1 MLKYG
6 RYIGV
11 AVMGLLLCGCSVK
24 RNNFFSRQYHQLT
37 TRYNVYFNG
46 NQALKDGEK
55 TMERRHRDDYTKMLP
70 VFVSNSRPTRP
81 LCAAD
86 MDYALEKAAKAIEKH
101 SITAKPRRRK
111 NKNSKNYQTFR
122 RKKEFNNQLDVCY
135 LLMGKAYFYKQKYA
149 MANNTFRFI
158 QRQYG
163 DDEKLMVKTA
173 YWLFRSLSEMGRYDE
188 AARVLEELDGKNDL
202 SRRQREMLG
211 AARADFYIR
220 QGMYAEAVP
229 QMERLAR
236 DCRSIGRR
244 SRYQFILAQL
254 YIEMG
259 RDAEAMNMLK
269 RTMRFNFKYEMI
281 FNAKINMALTYGTGG
296 DVGVEKELRKMLRD
310 SRNEEYRDRIYYALG
325 NIEERRGE
333 EEKAVELYW
342 NSARAYVD
350 NEGQRALSFKKL
362 GDHYFAERDYVQ
374 AQHCYD
380 SCLFS
385 IDSRHEDYER
395 LKILLEDLTELT
407 KCLHTIQSQDSLL
420 QLASL
425 PEAERNRVIDDKI
438 AEVRRQEE
446 EAKELERQQQVERR
460 FFEQNRMVNRGN
472 AFTQGG
478 PGGEW
483 YFYNPMTIALGKN
496 EFKRKWGKRKLE
508 DNWRRRNKVSLELE
522 DLKEELAEEGEEKSG
537 EKKEQDMKSRDYYL
551 QHLPLTADAQAES
564 EKKLEEAY
572 YLAGELYLYTFDDG
586 QQAMDCLD
594 TYIRRFPE
602 SANLPMAYYLAA
614 EAAAKAGHAA
624 RAEEYKEAL
633 LARFPDSDLA
643 HSVQDPGYF
652 QQVEG
657 VIQEVDKAY
666 SEAFGLYKRYYYAEA
681 ERICDEIIGKYP
693 GNKLMA
699 NVLFLKAMCVL
710 NLRPAEGKA
719 ALERVA
725 AMPLSREMG
734 RVVGDILASMSAGEK
749 PVGYSAA
756 DSEEARR
763 AEANRHWTF
772 SEDVLAG
779 VSEQE
784 KSSYKEE
791 QGKRQRMVFVLPEGF
806 TLADKARFKARLMF
820 IHASE
825 AVGGKSLG
833 MKEEALWF
841 RQEAW
846 VVDSFADA
854 KDAMEYLNRVATDK
868 HLLKMLGN
876 RSYRMFFIGEE
887 NLAVLKRMK
896 NIDGYVDFFADQY
909 FNNTREGQEMAG
921 KWGTMAHIFGYEE
934 EAAHH
939 FVLALPFR
947 RVNMKR
953 MADIVRRIN
962 PAVALEKGDYD
973 GEYEF
978 IIGKG
983 IGPKEQALGY
993 MNAVLKDKELYD
1005 ALVGVEHEVF
1015 VVTEQNLAAIRE
1027 NGYLE
1032 EYMSFFTDNY
1042 LKNARELGVEYGD
1055 YVYNKG
1061 GKHKFVMV
1069 YSNQVEPLKLKEFFE
1084 ELSYS
1089 GLSLNNQRFDEE
1101 YDYMAVSGFDD
1112 KEEAMRYFKTVMNNR
1127 KLFRVL
1133 RNAEYADFVI
1143 TEVNLQTLLEKKN
1156 LEMYLEFFKKYY
1168 LN

>member
-1 MLKYG
+1 M
-6 RYIGV
+6 

-55 TMERRHRDDYTKMLP
+55 TMERRHREDYTKMLP

-111 NKNSKNYQTFR
+111 NKDSKNYQTFR
-122 RKKEFNNQLDVCY
+122 RKKEFNNQLDLCY

-188 AARVLEELDGKNDL
+188 AARVLEELNGKSDL
-202 SRRQREMLG
+202 GRRQREMLG

-220 QGMYAEAVP
+220 QGMYAEAIP
-229 QMERLAR
+229 EMERLAK
-236 DCRSIGRR
+236 DCRNLGHR

-259 RDAEAMNMLK
+259 RDAEAMRMLK
-269 RTMRFNFKYEMI
+269 RTTRFNFKYEMI
-281 FNAKINMALTYGTGG
+281 FNAKINMALTYGMGGG

-342 NSARAYVD
+342 SSARAYVD

-385 IDSRHEDYER
+385 IDSRNEDYER
-395 LKILLEDLTELT
+395 LKMLLEDLTELT
-407 KCLHTIQSQDSLL
+407 KCLRTIQVQDSLL
-420 QLASL
+420 HLATLS
-425 PEAERNRVIDDKI
+425 EAERNRVIDDKI
-438 AEVRRQEE
+438 AEVREQEE
-446 EAKELERQQQVERR
+446 QAKELERQQQVERR
-460 FFEQNRMVNRGN
+460 FFEQNGMMNRGS
-472 AFTQGG
+472 AFSQGSS
-478 PGGEW
+478 GGEW

-508 DNWRRRNKVSLELE
+508 DNWRRRNKMEVELK
-522 DLKEELAEEGEEKSG
+522 DLKEELAENGGEEA
-537 EKKEQDMKSRDYYL
+537 EKKEQNLKSRDYYL
-551 QHLPLTADAQAES
+551 QNLPLTADARADS

-572 YLAGELYLYTFDDG
+572 YLAGELYLYTFEDG
-586 QQAMDCLD
+586 QKAMECLD
-594 TYIRRFPE
+594 AYIRRFPE
-602 SANLPMAYYLAA
+602 SGNLPMVYYLAA
-614 EAAAKAGHAA
+614 DAAGKTGNAAK
-624 RAEEYKEAL
+624 AEEYKKAL
-633 LARFPDSDLA
+633 ISRFPDSDLA
-643 HSVQDPGYF
+643 QGMQDPEYF
-652 QQVEG
+652 RRMEG
-657 VIQEVDKAY
+657 MTQAVDKDYA
-666 SEAFGLYKRYYYAEA
+666 EAFGLYKQYYYADA
-681 ERICDEIIGKYP
+681 ERMCDEIIRKYP
-693 GNKLMA
+693 ENKLMA

-710 NLRPAEGKA
+710 NLRPAEGKEA
-719 ALERVA
+719 MERVA
-725 AMPLSREMG
+725 AMPLSRDMG
-734 RVVGDILASMSAGEK
+734 RVVGDILASLSAGEQ
-749 PVGYSAA
+749 PVEYSAA
-756 DSEEARR
+756 DSEEARHV
-763 AEANRHWTF
+763 EANRKWTF

-779 VSEQE
+779 VSEKE
-784 KSSYKEE
+784 KTGYKEE
-791 QGKRQRMVFVLPEGF
+791 KERPQRVVIVLPEDF
-806 TLADKARFKARLMF
+806 TLADKMRFKARLMF
-820 IHASE
+820 IHASDG
-825 AVGGKSLG
+825 VNGKTREL
-833 MKEEALWF
+833 KEEELWF
-841 RQEAW
+841 RQDVW
-846 VVDSFADA
+846 VVDSFGNG
-854 KDAMEYLNRVATDK
+854 KDALEYLNRISTDK

-876 RSYRMFFIGEE
+876 HSYRMFFIGED

-909 FNNTREGQEMAG
+909 FNNVREGEEMAG
-921 KWGTMAHIFGYEE
+921 KWGTMAHVFGYEE
-934 EAAHH
+934 EASHH

-953 MADIVRRIN
+953 MADIVHRIN
-962 PAVALEKGDYD
+962 PSVALEKGDYD

-983 IGPKEQALGY
+983 VGPKAQALGY
-993 MNAVLKDKELYD
+993 MNAILKDKELYD

-1015 VVTEQNLAAIRE
+1015 VVTEQNLDAIRE
-1027 NGYLE
+1027 NKYLE
-1032 EYMSFFTDNY
+1032 EYMAFFTDNY

-1061 GKHKFVMV
+1061 GKHKFVLV
-1069 YSNQVEPLKLKEFFE
+1069 YSNEVEPLKLKEFFE
-1084 ELSYS
+1084 ELNYS
-1089 GLSLNNQRFDEE
+1089 GLSLNNQRFDDE
-1101 YDYMAVSGFDD
+1101 YDYMAISGFDD
-1112 KEEAMRYFKTVMNNR
+1112 KEEAMRYFKTVINNR

-1133 RNAEYADFVI
+1133 KNAEYTDFVI